1 MQKLSVKISKGLP
14 KMTASFASLTVS
26 TPDYMFII
34 FSVQEN
40 TILLNLPQTIKRN
53 F

>member
-1 MQKLSVKISKGLP
+1 MQKLSAKLSKRVP
-14 KMTASFASLTVS
+14 KMTASFASLVS
-26 TPDYMFII
+26 TSDYTFII
-34 FSVQEN
+34 FSVQEV